1 MLFIVIGLGVLYFWV
16 EIIQCK
22 HEELKKKIM
31 MRISNIPIGYQDSV
45 IEGFL
50 DDLPEKEIR
59 LLASMNDKK
68 LKEYICA
75 ELQGKKH

>member
-1 MLFIVIGLGVLYFWV
+1 MLFIVIGLGVLYFLV

-22 HEELKKKIM
+22 HEELKEKIM
-31 MRISNIPIGYQDSV
+31 TRISNIPIGYQDSV

-59 LLASMNDKK
+59 KSENKCKDIPKTSKRNIATM
-68 LKEYICA
+68 
-75 ELQGKKH
+75 